1 MAWRD
6 ISAYTRPRYIE
17 SSKSQTIYAGAL
29 LTPSLTRDYNVLSWS
44 NIDENNSF
52 YELQVCRYPS
62 LLTNE
67 NYQGS
72 IAIQDTSPNPT
83 ITFPANPQLYDSYV
97 INKSTNGQEVV
108 YNNDVYYFATEVV
121 IWDGTAWVKLW
132 ELYQEYAD
140 DNYNGIIAPQQSLSL
155 RFDLPDGWYQFRIR
169 SSAYI
174 QDPNDF
180 EIRRFY
186 SQWSNITEAFEV
198 KTLATPYMNDID
210 GTSQYYITHT
220 DEDAAFFRISISRD
234 SNVARYTDYLPNEVP
249 TVTNPIQLDYN
260 EAGSYTI
267 IVAAMSSQEFYFHQ
281 SHTNELVDRK
291 VYSVIKLN
299 TPVVDDNQF
308 QEDPHPTIVWGQIDN
323 ATGYNVY
330 LNDNPVYY
338 DLSALTYSFANI
350 TEPSDNYR
358 AYIKA
363 TRSGQY
369 DNEYLDTTHNIIV
382 RTSPKYNN
390 PKYLDSDMSSL
401 KVGDDIFPET
411 PTVFG
416 ILPTPTVRMNDIPG
430 RDNELIITNAEDLQG
445 ASEFAIYD
453 NGVVINTINSS
464 NNVYKV
470 ESYEPRIFSLQVQAK
485 SDSSHMGDS
494 LLSNVLN
501 YEVLRL
507 QTPVITLSSNDG
519 NFATINWNSIN
530 NASQYKIYINGSN
543 RYTTSNTEFRVELN
557 TGKNNIYVVATSPY
571 YRFLDSLNSN
581 IINANKEATD
591 QFLITIEN
599 KDYEIQLPFSF
610 RETLDETMDSAA
622 VSTIAIDDKLPFE
635 AYTPVI
641 IKGNYINSEPVVDE
655 NGKIIDVNISY
666 TPIQSFPK
674 YMLISKD
681 DVEEIQLGSES
692 KYVHHL
698 NLIERTKL
706 LECELL
712 PDYSISQ
719 PLEYVLAKNNISV
732 GTAYK
737 DQNNMSIWSDSQ
749 VLAQSN
755 FVWIVTYF
763 SGRFS
768 YLTGLNNSNVSGSL
782 PNLMYN
788 GQTYSLPYESATSF
802 YLVNL
807 RCWSGDMADFWQ
819 AASAVTGL
827 NYVTQLFSLAN
838 PALQAFKVGW
848 YEALNS
854 LTDLGI
860 KLRKTYK
867 YRTHSDSY
875 DPDPNHEE
883 KVIGIYYDGLQHE
896 WTPNLDISSEGYI
909 DIILEVDMS
918 DADFEVVKSR
928 MIQETTGR
936 VSFHTID
943 HKPEFMYS
951 GNLTDYTRTY
961 IPNGGDNWAWNG
973 EDWLWCPGDSTMSQQ
988 NADGVSDY
996 YEKSKKYRIVW
1007 SGIAIS
1013 NMNNFNERDIIKEK
1027 SKSIYYALDKTL
1039 NILNPIVN
1047 KSDRKYELDPKL
1059 QYLDSKITLP
1069 SGEEYNIYPCPEFQF
1084 TGQKSLYEALHEI
1097 GRTFYG
1103 IPRLGCYD
1111 DDMIWHENMI
1121 TFDKLDEETQ
1131 QSLEEII
1138 DMNTLEDTASTI
1150 DNHSTGYVSNL
1161 SNVITNDYYMSYP
1174 SGDLWTTAR
1183 TKSDSEPLCT
1193 HDNMA
1198 LVVDLPIY
1206 RIVDVLI
1213 TNYRNDLP
1221 DKVLSIRNYVN
1232 ESQIYASLNNN
1243 YEGKGLSLMYKQ
1255 NSNIIE
1261 GLGQIP
1267 EASSFYAAIGFQN
1280 DYYVIQ
1286 NILHYADG
1294 LGLPGMF
1301 GSTMKDPSEF
1311 RYKILY
1317 VPYINGKVYTEQSN
1331 IAGLKY
1337 NNYKALNQ
1345 EVNVIS
1351 DNAFGQ
1357 SAQTQVERLG
1367 NNNIKK
1373 VYRYATVDSRLPKL
1387 GSVRKFDGYNY
1398 YADIVDYS
1406 YGNNFVDIQVEFTKN
1421 FNKINERIGI
1431 DAQYRLFRITTSGY
1445 VNRSINFNNYCYIS
1459 RDIYSPNGTVRDVLV
1474 NNIKN
1479 SFNDGTK
1486 SSPITKPDTLYIKN
1500 YKSLN
1505 EQLQYNDYT
1514 TGNLVD
1520 VPCAVLPVSY
1530 NRYGTNVCFSTTF
1543 KDNYS
1548 VGVAATDVYYP
1559 PAAGLFDWE
1568 AKAQYINKDVRYVD
1582 TNGESEYID
1591 LTLFRM
1597 NSSDSDVRALG
1608 LNPRRYPM
1616 ANKIDV
1622 PSNLPNT
1629 VLSEKVLLEKD
1640 SREQLSFAY
1649 QLHFQTYDKNIR
1661 IHPGITKRLYVT
1673 DQSYSSQESQ
1683 YSEVRPPVYILYKGD
1698 LNRRHT
1704 VNDRVQYRI
1713 LSAPTFT
1720 AETSNGQYI
1729 HVGTVSFTTDTNY
1742 DGYAL
1747 VWPDS
1752 GELIYSYKTEI
1763 VADENSQQI
1772 PDIYMNFSSDKISYQ
1787 TR

>member
-1 MAWRD
+1 
-6 ISAYTRPRYIE
+6 
-17 SSKSQTIYAGAL
+17 
-29 LTPSLTRDYNVLSWS
+29 
-44 NIDENNSF
+44 
-52 YELQVCRYPS
+52 
-62 LLTNE
+62 
-67 NYQGS
+67 
-72 IAIQDTSPNPT
+72 
-83 ITFPANPQLYDSYV
+83 
-97 INKSTNGQEVV
+97 
-108 YNNDVYYFATEVV
+108 
-121 IWDGTAWVKLW
+121 
-132 ELYQEYAD
+132 
-140 DNYNGIIAPQQSLSL
+140 
-155 RFDLPDGWYQFRIR
+155 
-169 SSAYI
+169 
-174 QDPNDF
+174 
-180 EIRRFY
+180 
-186 SQWSNITEAFEV
+186 
-198 KTLATPYMNDID
+198 
-210 GTSQYYITHT
+210 
-220 DEDAAFFRISISRD
+220 
-234 SNVARYTDYLPNEVP
+234 
-249 TVTNPIQLDYN
+249 
-260 EAGSYTI
+260 
-267 IVAAMSSQEFYFHQ
+267 
-281 SHTNELVDRK
+281 
-291 VYSVIKLN
+291 
-299 TPVVDDNQF
+299 
-308 QEDPHPTIVWGQIDN
+308 
-323 ATGYNVY
+323 
-330 LNDNPVYY
+330 
-338 DLSALTYSFANI
+338 
-350 TEPSDNYR
+350 
-358 AYIKA
+358 
-363 TRSGQY
+363 
-369 DNEYLDTTHNIIV
+369 
-382 RTSPKYNN
+382 
-390 PKYLDSDMSSL
+390 MSSL

-430 RDNELIITNAEDLQG
+430 RDNELIITNAEDLKG

-507 QTPVITLSSNDG
+507 QTPSITVTANDG
-519 NFATINWNSIN
+519 NFATINWNAVNS
-530 NASQYKIYINGSN
+530 ATQYKIYVNGAH

-599 KDYEIQLPFSF
+599 KDYEIQLPFTF
-610 RETLDETMDSAA
+610 RETLDETMDSGT
-622 VSTIAIDDKLPFE
+622 VSTVLIDNKIPFE

-641 IKGNYINSEPVVDE
+641 IKGNYVNTEPVVDE
-655 NGKIIDVNISY
+655 NGRITDVIVSY
-666 TPIQSFPK
+666 SPMRNFPK
-674 YMLISKD
+674 HMLISKD
-681 DVEEIQLGSES
+681 DVEEVQLGSES

-712 PDYSISQ
+712 PDFSISQ
-719 PLEYVLAKNNISV
+719 PLDYVLAKNNISV
-732 GTAYK
+732 GSAIK
-737 DQNNMSIWSDSQ
+737 DQNNMSIWKADPFNQ
-749 VLAQSN
+749 IEAQCN
-755 FVWIVTYF
+755 FAWIVTYY

-768 YLTGLNNSNVSGSL
+768 AISGLDNSNISGSL
-782 PNLMYN
+782 PNVMYN
-788 GQTYSLPYESATSF
+788 GKTYSLPYESATSF
-802 YLVNL
+802 FLTNTRV
-807 RCWSGDMADFWQ
+807 WTGDMANLFNYENSTDINYDH
-819 AASAVTGL
+819 AIGTYAVAGMGIHIE
-827 NYVTQLFSLAN
+827 V
-838 PALQAFKVGW
+838 
-848 YEALNS
+848 LNS

-867 YRTHSDSY
+867 YRTHSSSY
-875 DPDPNHEE
+875 DPDPEHEE
-883 KVIGIYYDGLQHE
+883 KTIGVYYDGLEHS
-896 WTPNLDISSEGYI
+896 WTPNLDISREGYI
-909 DIILEVDMS
+909 DIILEVEMS
-918 DADFEVVKSR
+918 DADFEVLKSR
-928 MIQETTGR
+928 MPRESTGR

-951 GNLTDYTRTY
+951 GNMIDYTRTY
-961 IPNGGDNWAWNG
+961 LLSTALPWKGGSHMWA
-973 EDWLWCPGDSTMSQQ
+973 PGDSLAEAI
-988 NADGVSDY
+988 NANGVSNY
-996 YEKSKKYRIVW
+996 FKNSKKYRIVW

-1013 NMNNFNERDIIKEK
+1013 NMNNVNTDDIIKEK

-1039 NILNPIVN
+1039 NILNPVVN

-1069 SGEEYNIYPCPEFQF
+1069 TGEEYNIYPCPEFQF

-1111 DDMIWHENMI
+1111 DDGIWHDNMI

-1138 DMNTLEDTASTI
+1138 DMNTLETTESTI
-1150 DNHSTGYVSNL
+1150 DNHSTGYISNL
-1161 SNVITNDYYMSYP
+1161 SNVITNDFYMSYP
-1174 SGDLWTTAR
+1174 PGDLWTTAR

-1198 LVVDLPIY
+1198 LVVDAPIY

-1213 TNYRNDLP
+1213 TNYRNDQP
-1221 DKVLSIRNYVN
+1221 NKVLSIRNYVN

-1255 NSNIIE
+1255 NTNVIE
-1261 GLGQIP
+1261 GLGQVP
-1267 EASSFYAAIGFQN
+1267 EANKFYSAIGWEA

-1294 LGLPGMF
+1294 LVLPGL
-1301 GSTMKDPSEF
+1301 GNTLMKDPSEF
-1311 RYKILY
+1311 RYKVLY
-1317 VPYINGKVYTEQSN
+1317 VPYIKGKVYTEQSN

-1367 NNNIKK
+1367 NNSIKK
-1373 VYRYATVDSRLPKL
+1373 VYRYTGAEIDNLPKL
-1387 GSVRKFDGYNY
+1387 GSIRKFDGYNY

-1406 YGNNFVDIQVEFTKN
+1406 YGNNYTDVQIEFSKN
-1421 FNKINERIGI
+1421 FNKINERIGV
-1431 DAQYRLFRITTSGY
+1431 DAQYRLFRIATDGFVT
-1445 VNRSINFNNYCYIS
+1445 RSINFNNYCYIS
-1459 RDIYSPNGTVRDVLV
+1459 RDIYTPNGTVRDILV
-1474 NNIKN
+1474 DNISD

-1486 SSPITKPDTLYIKN
+1486 STPITKPDTLYIKN

-1514 TGNLVD
+1514 TGNLMD
-1520 VPCAVLPVSY
+1520 VPCAILPVSY
-1530 NRYGTNVCFSTTF
+1530 NRYGTNVCFSAIF

-1548 VGVAATDVYYP
+1548 VGVSATDAYYP
-1559 PAAGLFDWE
+1559 PASGLFDWD

-1582 TNGESEYID
+1582 TNGESEYIN

-1597 NSSDSDVRALG
+1597 NSSDSNVRALG
-1608 LNPRRYPM
+1608 LNPRKYPM

-1640 SREQLSFAY
+1640 SREQLAFAY

-1673 DQSYSSQESQ
+1673 DQSYSSQETQ
-1683 YSEVRPPVYILYKGD
+1683 YYDVRPPVYILYKGD

-1704 VNDRVQYRI
+1704 VNDRVQYRM

-1720 AETSNGQYI
+1720 PVTSNGQYI
-1729 HVGTVSFTTDTNY
+1729 HVGSVSFTTDTNY

-1752 GELIYSYKTEI
+1752 GELIYSYKTAI
-1763 VADENSQQI
+1763 IADENSQQI